1 MMSHIA
7 EMLLALF
14 ILNLGVAFGAGLYE
28 TKIILPLW
36 FPKSSD
42 SGYRV
47 NTKAMSE
54 TDSGR
59 KFWAFVSTG
68 PLTLLTLI
76 NLVLAWQS
84 QLPGQAWWLAAALIT
99 LLERISTFSFFIPT
113 IIKLQTTDQLASTQI
128 NRLIGLWIGVNY
140 VRNALT
146 LLAWGAALL
155 AFSLIV

>member
-14 ILNLGVAFGAGLYE
+14 ILNLGVVFGAGLYE
-28 TKIILPLW
+28 AKVILPLW
-36 FPKSSD
+36 FPKSSH

-47 NTKAMSE
+47 DTKAMHE

-68 PLTLLTLI
+68 PLTLLTVA

-84 QLPGQAWWLAAALIT
+84 EQPGHTWWLAAALIT
-99 LLERISTFSFFIPT
+99 LLERIGTFSFFIPT
-113 IIKLQTTDQLASTQI
+113 IIRLQTADRLTSPQVS
-128 NRLIGLWIGVNY
+128 RLIGRWIGVNY
-140 VRNALT
+140 IRNALT
-146 LLAWGAALL
+146 LLAWGAALM
-155 AFSLIV
+155 AFSLML